1 MGNAEPSSPRYAT
14 IDIKKV
20 KANDSTPQYLDLVQ
34 RAIKGSGDGK
44 VCVTSDDGN
53 KATIRAHKTDYL
65 GDVQVPSEALKYEPV
80 SPVGSRFHLIVP
92 VDKKASEATP
102 QERVAAG
109 LLPGQEIEDN
119 HVIQTANRAEVWEKQ
134 PDGKAIVVMSKNFG
148 PDEYDKA
155 KKWAVQQAP
164 QCLDRMTNSA
174 STTPPIDSQENPQD
188 DGKKE
193 SVNN

>member
-1 MGNAEPSSPRYAT
+1 MGNAEPSPPRYAVV
-14 IDIKKV
+14 DIKKV
-20 KANDSTPQYLDLVQ
+20 RANDSTPQYLDLVQ

-44 VCVTSDDGN
+44 VCVTSDDG
-53 KATIRAHKTDYL
+53 KTAMIRAHKTDYL

-102 QERVAAG
+102 QERAAAG
-109 LLPGQEIEDN
+109 LFPGQEIEDN

-134 PDGKAIVVMSKNFG
+134 PGGTAAVVMSKSFG

-155 KKWAVQQAP
+155 KNGLSNK
-164 QCLDRMTNSA
+164 
-174 STTPPIDSQENPQD
+174 PPNALTA
-188 DGKKE
+188 
-193 SVNN
+193 